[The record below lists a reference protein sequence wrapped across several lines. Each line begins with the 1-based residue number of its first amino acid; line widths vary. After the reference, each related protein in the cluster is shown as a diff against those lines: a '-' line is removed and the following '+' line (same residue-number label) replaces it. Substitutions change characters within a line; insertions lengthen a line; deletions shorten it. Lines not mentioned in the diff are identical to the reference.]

1 MEELGYIYSM
11 NRCLGLDVKWITPEK
26 IQAMH
31 PLINTDGI
39 IGGLYWP
46 DDGDVDP
53 NGITMAM
60 SIGAKK
66 HGARIKPTLR

>member
-1 MEELGYIYSM
+1 
-11 NRCLGLDVKWITPEK
+11 
-26 IQAMH
+26 MH
-31 PLINTDGI
+31 PLINTEGI

-66 HGARIKPTLR
+66 HGARIKPTPR